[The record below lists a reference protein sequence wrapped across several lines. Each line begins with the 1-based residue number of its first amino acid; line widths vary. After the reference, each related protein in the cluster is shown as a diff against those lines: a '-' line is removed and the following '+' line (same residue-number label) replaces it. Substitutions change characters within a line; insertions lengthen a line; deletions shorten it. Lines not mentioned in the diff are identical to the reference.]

1 MASALSSPTR
11 WLYLA
16 TTALLLSINPVV
28 SLSVIAGNTNEAL
41 GAAMALCAKEE
52 LLDNGRDN
60 ERSSSVPPPQLI
72 AFFNTPSDGNDQQQK
87 ITSDTLS
94 SLQNAVYFLGE
105 STDNTEQMLAQTL
118 QLTSR
123 INRYENNDDSSS
135 LIIHTSLHSD
145 DKPKFDALSMTRNRF
160 TFMGLHIK
168 TALTASNDD
177 GRVILSR
184 DDAEELGNKLQTL
197 LDGESQSSSSAA
209 VIMDIRTHLAMLQ
222 ANSLPKGVLG
232 TKDVDVWAISDCIKD
247 GFHVDNEDSL
257 LLAYE
262 YDYSDPYGGCDPL
275 LRARNGYWVS
285 PNPSNNVHEGS
296 KDAFSAAYSVLM
308 GTKMDP
314 VSSMCIANGVKRV
327 FSSRHSPPPYNWKT
341 IDQIV
346 QYSRIASN
354 SVAEV
359 NGLARKMYKEYGYK

>member
-1 MASALSSPTR
+1 
-11 WLYLA
+11 
-16 TTALLLSINPVV
+16 
-28 SLSVIAGNTNEAL
+28 
-41 GAAMALCAKEE
+41 MALCAKEQ
-52 LLDNGRDN
+52 LLANGRDH

-72 AFFNTPSDGNDQQQK
+72 AFFNTPSDGDDQNQQRQQK
-87 ITSDTLS
+87 VTSDTLS
-94 SLQNAVYFLGE
+94 SIQNAIFFLGE
-105 STDNTEQMLAQTL
+105 STDNTEQVLAQAL

-145 DKPKFDALSMTRNRF
+145 DKTKFDALAMTRNRF
-160 TFMGLHIK
+160 TLMGLHIK
-168 TALTASNDD
+168 TALTASNGD

-197 LDGESQSSSSAA
+197 LDVESQSSSSAA
-209 VIMDIRTHLAMLQ
+209 VTMDIRTHLAMLQ
-222 ANSLPKGVLG
+222 ANSLPRSRSVLG

-285 PNPSNNVHEGS
+285 PNPSKNVHECS
-296 KDAFSAAYSVLM
+296 KDAFGAAYTVLM
-308 GTKMDP
+308 GAKMDP

-327 FSSRHSPPPYNWKT
+327 FSSHHHSSPPYSWET

>member
-1 MASALSSPTR
+1 
-11 WLYLA
+11 
-16 TTALLLSINPVV
+16 
-28 SLSVIAGNTNEAL
+28 
-41 GAAMALCAKEE
+41 MALCAKEE

-60 ERSSSVPPPQLI
+60 ERRSSVPPPQLI

-87 ITSDTLS
+87 VSSDTVS
-94 SLQNAVYFLGE
+94 SLQNAIYFLGE
-105 STDNTEQMLAQTL
+105 STDNTEQMLAQAL

-145 DKPKFDALSMTRNRF
+145 DKTKFDALAMMRNRF

-168 TALTASNDD
+168 TALAASNLDD

-209 VIMDIRTHLAMLQ
+209 VTMDIRTHLAMLQ
-222 ANSLPKGVLG
+222 ANSLPRSRGVLG

-257 LLAYE
+257 LLSYE

-275 LRARNGYWVS
+275 LRARNGYCVS
-285 PNPSNNVHEGS
+285 PNPSNNVHDAFS
-296 KDAFSAAYSVLM
+296 AKDAFSAAYTLLM
-308 GTKMDP
+308 GAKIDP
-314 VSSMCIANGVKRV
+314 VSSLCIANGVKRV
-327 FSSRHSPPPYNWKT
+327 FSSHHHSSPPYSWKT